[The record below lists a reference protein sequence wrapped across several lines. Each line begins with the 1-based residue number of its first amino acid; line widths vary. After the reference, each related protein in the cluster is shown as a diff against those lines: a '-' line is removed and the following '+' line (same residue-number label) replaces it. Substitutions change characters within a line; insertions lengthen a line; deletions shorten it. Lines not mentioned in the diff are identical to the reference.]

1 MRTRV
6 GYAGGTKRNPTYHD
20 LGDHSETLQIEFDP
34 AHISFEELLSLFWKA
49 HDPTWP
55 AQSRQYRTALF
66 YQGEEQKRLALESR
80 EREQAR
86 HGRAIHTGILP
97 VPDFYRAE
105 DYHQKYYLRQD
116 RILMSEFRTIYPDV
130 RDFTDSTAAARVNG
144 YLAGYGSRNALQ
156 HDLDMLGLSPDGRK
170 RLRDSVASR

>member
-6 GYAGGTKRNPTYHD
+6 GYAGGTKPNPKYHD

-34 AHISFEELLSLFWKA
+34 ELISYEELLSLFWKA

-55 AQSRQYRTALF
+55 AQSRQYRAVLF
-66 YQGEEQKRLALESR
+66 YHGEEQKRLALESR

-86 HGRAIHTGILP
+86 HARAIYTGVLP

-116 RILMSEFRTIYPDV
+116 RILMGEFRAIYPDV

-144 YLAGYGSRNALQ
+144 YLAGYGSRTALQ
-156 HDLDMLGLSPDGRK
+156 HDLDMLGLSPEGRK
-170 RLRDSVASR
+170 RLLDSVASR